1 MGVKVFLAYIVSP
14 VLRNRWITE
23 IKERDT
29 YIAASIKSLDNE

>member
-1 MGVKVFLAYIVSP
+1 MGVKFLVYIVSP